1 MPLLQITD
9 DLKSETMKVTTCS
22 AAGYHQR
29 PTYGHHQGKRSAGE
43 HQYCRE
49 EYQTQEYRIPN
60 VEQPNEVYVEVAV
73 PEPRKECRTI
83 TTELTEVVCKD
94 VSRWVQ
100 YDQFIL
106 IYLLINFL

>member
-1 MPLLQITD
+1 M
-9 DLKSETMKVTTCS
+9 
-22 AAGYHQR
+22 
-29 PTYGHHQGKRSAGE
+29 
-43 HQYCRE
+43 
-49 EYQTQEYRIPN
+49 
-60 VEQPNEVYVEVAV
+60 EQPNEVYVEVAV

-106 IYLLINFL
+106 IYLLINLL